1 MAYRN
6 ITSLLSRLTL
16 RRPNA
21 RIIIPLRQSSLWR
34 PSWWDRSPMSDIGHT
49 FENELR
55 RLQREMD
62 NVFSSFHERPWY
74 NPFSSFRP
82 FHESEEQTICE
93 EDGVKKLRLKFD
105 VRRFKPQEI
114 SVKTS
119 GNKLTIEA
127 KQHVK
132 DDKMESKYDYKRM
145 FTLPDGVK
153 AETVECRYVDGGY
166 LLVEAPYE
174 PPKSESADQPITV
187 KHE

>member
-1 MAYRN
+1 
-6 ITSLLSRLTL
+6 
-16 RRPNA
+16 
-21 RIIIPLRQSSLWR
+21 
-34 PSWWDRSPMSDIGHT
+34 MSDISRT
-49 FENELR
+49 FENEVR
-55 RLQREMD
+55 RLQREME
-62 NVFSSFHERPWY
+62 NMFSNLHERPWY
-74 NPFSSFRP
+74 SPFSAFRP
-82 FHESEEQTICE
+82 FRESEEQTICE
-93 EDGVKKLRLKFD
+93 EDGVRKLRLKFD

-132 DDKMESKYDYKRM
+132 DEKMESKYDYTRM

-174 PPKSESADQPITV
+174 PPKIETSDQQIPV